1 MAKSDAV
8 YNKDTIWHDRNVVV
22 LKQLYEVVHYL
33 WLYDVHR
40 VKFSINVISVEKKW
54 NTKQPTNFEPIDQF
68 GVRSD

>member
-54 NTKQPTNFEPIDQF
+54 NTK
-68 GVRSD
+68 